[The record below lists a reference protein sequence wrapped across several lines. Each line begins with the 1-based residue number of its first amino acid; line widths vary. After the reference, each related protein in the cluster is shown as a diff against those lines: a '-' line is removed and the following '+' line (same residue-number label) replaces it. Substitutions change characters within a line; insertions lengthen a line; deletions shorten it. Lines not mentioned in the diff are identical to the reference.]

1 MKVVANIATRGNRPK
16 ELIKTIMSLKDQCDE
31 INVWD
36 NSKGGIN
43 YTDNAKFYYL
53 QAYQEPV
60 YYLGID
66 DDIIYAP
73 NFVERLKYFIDNY
86 EAIISFHGR
95 ILKEPVNSYYKG
107 HTIFDY
113 RHELKTSKYV
123 DVVGTG
129 VLGFRTDYFNPI
141 DLYKSEFKCMSDL
154 VFSLEAKKQGKTLIC
169 AEHERGWLQAQYT
182 ESGIM
187 QSQINTY
194 QTNQINL
201 AKEIMR
207 L

>member
-1 MKVVANIATRGNRPK
+1 
-16 ELIKTIMSLKDQCDE
+16 MSLKDQCDE
-31 INVWD
+31 VHIYD
-36 NSKGGIN
+36 NSQQVN
-43 YTDNAKFYYL
+43 YTDNAKFHQL
-53 QAYQEPV
+53 QHIPESCYFLPA
-60 YYLGID
+60 D
-66 DDIIYAP
+66 DDIIYP
-73 NFVERLKYFIDNY
+73 NDYVERLKYFIDNY
-86 EAIISFHGR
+86 QSIISFHGR

-129 VLGFRTDYFNPI
+129 VLGFRTDYFNPV

-169 AEHERGWLQAQYT
+169 AEHERGWLKAQYT

-187 QSQINTY
+187 QSQINTD
-194 QTNQINL
+194 QINQINL